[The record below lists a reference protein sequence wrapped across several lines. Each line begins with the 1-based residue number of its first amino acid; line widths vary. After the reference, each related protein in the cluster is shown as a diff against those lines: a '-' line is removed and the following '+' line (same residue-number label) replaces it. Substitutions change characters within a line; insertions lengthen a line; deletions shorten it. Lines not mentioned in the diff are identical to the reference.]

1 MPSAAKLIE
10 EKKLDINNIIGTGVD
25 GRVTKGDVLLHLNL
39 INNTKLDEK
48 ISNSNNNILKGK
60 ENGMDVLVPV
70 LGESVVEAT
79 VSKWIKKQG
88 DYVEVDDPIVELET
102 DKVTLEVPASTSGIL
117 ENTVVSEGD
126 TVEVGA
132 LLGTIIAG
140 AKQDKKEEVS
150 EEVKVKDVEKEKPT
164 TNKLE
169 TKSSDQVIENIRNED
184 NANLEE
190 RIPMSRLRQA
200 IARRLKE
207 AQNTAAMLTTYNEVD
222 MSALMEMRKNYQE
235 SFEKK
240 NGVRL
245 GYMSFFVKASIDA
258 LNQFPAVNA
267 EIDGNDIIYKNYYN
281 IGVAVG
287 TSQGLVVPVLKN
299 ADKMSFGETEATIA
313 EFGQKAKEGN
323 LAMSDMAG
331 GTFTISNGGVY
342 GSLMSSPI
350 LNPPQ
355 SGILGM
361 HKIQK
366 RPVAIG
372 DNVEIRPMMY
382 LALSYD
388 HRIIDGR
395 EAVSFLVRIKEIIED
410 PRRLVVG
417 A

>member
-1 MPSAAKLIE
+1 MSNKNIQKLAMPSAAKLII

-140 AKQDKKEEVS
+140 KKQDKKEEVS

-164 TNKLE
+164 INKLE
-169 TKSSDQVIENIRNED
+169 TKSSDQVIENTRNED

-200 IARRLKE
+200 IARL
-207 AQNTAAMLTTYNEVD
+207 
-222 MSALMEMRKNYQE
+222 
-235 SFEKK
+235 
-240 NGVRL
+240 
-245 GYMSFFVKASIDA
+245 
-258 LNQFPAVNA
+258 
-267 EIDGNDIIYKNYYN
+267 
-281 IGVAVG
+281 
-287 TSQGLVVPVLKN
+287 
-299 ADKMSFGETEATIA
+299 
-313 EFGQKAKEGN
+313 
-323 LAMSDMAG
+323 
-331 GTFTISNGGVY
+331 
-342 GSLMSSPI
+342 SLI
-350 LNPPQ
+350 H
-355 SGILGM
+355 I
-361 HKIQK
+361 
-366 RPVAIG
+366 
-372 DNVEIRPMMY
+372 
-382 LALSYD
+382 
-388 HRIIDGR
+388 
-395 EAVSFLVRIKEIIED
+395 
-410 PRRLVVG
+410 
-417 A
+417 